1 MEYVEFFDSL
11 QSFSETINSR
21 PTNKPF
27 KDYYRDDLPSMRGGD
42 HYTKFSGTESFAE
55 ADKLMLGG
63 DYESLKKLKE
73 VNLPTTIKRDSAYKT
88 QVRKSVCGSLPN
100 VPLYLRGV
108 PTNMLDFRKT
118 KVPGKTVNM
127 IVNNTTNFL
136 VSAENIVRVGALIA
150 ASIKEIEEKGIR
162 VNLYTINPLRGK
174 SKEDKIALVIRL
186 KKAESPLNML
196 NIAYVMVNPS
206 FSRRHCFRF
215 LETIPVKKIDSEFT
229 KRYGFVFSLSEYI
242 NQTDDKRLQLFKDA
256 IKLSVN
262 DLCEIEDDNEVV
274 SAIISQLKM

>member
-27 KDYYRDDLPSMRGGD
+27 KDYYGDYPNSMREGD
-42 HYTKFSGTESFAE
+42 CHTKFSGTESFSE

-73 VNLPTTIKRDSAYKT
+73 VNLPTTIKRDSVYKT

-108 PTNMLDFRKT
+108 PTNMLDFQKT
-118 KVPGKTVNM
+118 KVPGRTVNL
-127 IVNNTTNFL
+127 IVNNA
-136 VSAENIVRVGALIA
+136 VSSEESAENIVRVGALIA
-150 ASIKEIEEKGIR
+150 ASIKDIEEKGIR
-162 VNLYTINPLRGK
+162 VNLYIVKTLKGES
-174 SKEDKIALVIRL
+174 SKDRIALVIRL

-196 NIAYVMVNPS
+196 NIAYALINPS
-206 FSRRHCFRF
+206 FNRRHCFRF
-215 LETIPVKKIDSEFT
+215 LETIPVKKIESCFVAH
-229 KRYGFVFSLSEYI
+229 YGRLFPLSKCI
-242 NQTDDKRLQLFKDA
+242 NQTGNKRLQLFKDA

-262 DLCEIEDDNEVV
+262 DLCKIKDDNEVI
-274 SAIISQLKM
+274 SAIITQLKM

>member
-27 KDYYRDDLPSMRGGD
+27 KDYYGDYPNSMREGD
-42 HYTKFSGTESFAE
+42 CHTKFSGTESFAE

-73 VNLPTTIKRDSAYKT
+73 VNLQTTIKRDSVYKT

-118 KVPGKTVNM
+118 KVPGRTVNL
-127 IVNNTTNFL
+127 IVNNA
-136 VSAENIVRVGALIA
+136 VSSEESAENIVRVGALIA
-150 ASIKEIEEKGIR
+150 ASIKDIEEKGIR
-162 VNLYTINPLRGK
+162 VNLYIVKTLRGES
-174 SKEDKIALVIRL
+174 SKDRIALVIRL

-196 NIAYVMVNPS
+196 NIAYALINPS
-206 FSRRHCFRF
+206 FNRRHCFRF
-215 LETIPVKKIDSEFT
+215 LETIPVKEIESCFVAH
-229 KRYGFVFSLSEYI
+229 YGYLFPLSKCI
-242 NQTDDKRLQLFKDA
+242 NQTGNKRLQLFKDA

-262 DLCEIEDDNEVV
+262 DLCKIKDDNEVV

>member
-27 KDYYRDDLPSMRGGD
+27 KDYYGDSPLSMREGD
-42 HYTKFSGTESFAE
+42 WHTKFSGTESFAE
-55 ADKLMLGG
+55 ADKLMLKG

-73 VNLPTTIKRDSAYKT
+73 VNLPTAIKRDSVYKT

-118 KVPGKTVNM
+118 KVPGRTVNM
-127 IVNNTTNFL
+127 IVNNAVNSGE
-136 VSAENIVRVGALIA
+136 SAENIARAGALIA
-150 ASIKEIEEKGIR
+150 ASVKDIEEKGIR
-162 VNLYTINPLRGK
+162 VNLYIVKTLKGES
-174 SKEDKIALVIRL
+174 SKDKIALVIRL

-196 NIAYVMVNPS
+196 NIAYALINPS
-206 FSRRHCFRF
+206 FNRRHCFRF
-215 LETIPVKKIDSEFT
+215 LETIPVKKIESLFVAH
-229 KRYGFVFSLSEYI
+229 YGSLFPLSKCI
-242 NQTDDKRLQLFKDA
+242 NQTGNKRLQLFKDA

-262 DLCEIEDDNEVV
+262 DLCKIEDDNEVM